1 MKILIVMHWVAFAA
15 FTWIFGYAGLYK
27 VLKVPAM
34 MEGMASM
41 GFHESWTLA
50 IGWAE
55 VIGVV
60 GLLASMFYPPMRSLA
75 VLWLLPFG
83 IGAFTA
89 HMSYHHVFPHYL
101 NAMLVC
107 VLPIILLWTDRHF
120 HVHISF

>member
-1 MKILIVMHWVAFAA
+1 MKILIVIHWVAFAA
-15 FTWIFGYAGLYK
+15 FTWIFGYAALYK

-41 GFHESWTLA
+41 GFQETWTLV
-50 IGWAE
+50 IGWGE
-55 VIGVV
+55 LLGVA
-60 GLLASMFYPPMRSLA
+60 GLLASLFYPPVRSIA

-101 NAMLVC
+101 NAMLAC
-107 VLPIILLWTDRHF
+107 ILPVILLWTDRHF